1 MNSTI
6 QKPAKLFTVEEANQM
21 LPLIRA
27 IASDLVALSAEVM
40 ERRHRLDFLT
50 EGRDLSA
57 GDVYGDE
64 LAEVE
69 KDLERDTKKLQEYVD
84 ELRELGVESKGPEG
98 LVDFPAI
105 IEGRQAYLCWKLGE
119 PEVLYWHEVD
129 AGFEER
135 QPLTAETASGGE
147 FHSSDRID

>member
-1 MNSTI
+1 
-6 QKPAKLFTVEEANQM
+6 
-21 LPLIRA
+21 
-27 IASDLVALSAEVM
+27 M
-40 ERRHRLDFLT
+40 ERRQRLDFLT

-69 KDLERDTKKLQEYVD
+69 KDLERDTKKLHEYVD

-98 LVDFPAI
+98 FIDFPAI

-119 PEVLYWHEVD
+119 PEVLHWHEVD
-129 AGFEER
+129 AGYEER
-135 QPLTAETASGGE
+135 QPLTAETTSGGE
-147 FHSSDRID
+147 F